1 MASESEDND
10 HVWQEL
16 LAIESKDDPIDPK
29 DDPAWQEF
37 LRKYAWKGLLAEARE
52 QIGSLDRDAQAE
64 LRYELIDQHASIAME
79 GGCSRNRAIHF
90 AMKRFG
96 VGERT
101 VETALKYMKQ
111 RRKAEAARTP
121 TLFTMTPEAEAKA
134 AAFKAKEAEIKA
146 QAKQRFLRFKAK
158 LMLWLKHR

>member
-79 GGCSRNRAIHF
+79 GGCSR
-90 AMKRFG
+90 
-96 VGERT
+96 
-101 VETALKYMKQ
+101 Y
-111 RRKAEAARTP
+111 
-121 TLFTMTPEAEAKA
+121 EAEAQSRSSTDA
-134 AAFKAKEAEIKA
+134 DTVHHDAGGRSQGRGLQGQRGRDQSTS
-146 QAKQRFLRFKAK
+146 QAKVLA
-158 LMLWLKHR
+158 L